1 MILTNQQALM
11 LMQVLSDSLQYKD
24 NAYFKL
30 SFDTRKNL
38 LEHILSQQSKE
49 LVELENLSNLA
60 GTTLQ

>member
-11 LMQVLSDSLQYKD
+11 LMQVLSDSLQYND

-38 LEHILSQQSKE
+38 LEHILSQQSKQ
-49 LVELENLSNLA
+49 LIELEDLSSPHIK
-60 GTTLQ
+60 TLQ